1 MSLAQQIQ
9 RVATK
14 DWQAVRQL
22 IEQFNGRKDDIRGD
36 DVFIF
41 DDGSRCRVR
50 CLSFVAG
57 KLSHRQEREHPVV
70 EVEPQIPALFTG
82 DALQAI
88 ARLQFKPAVTMPQ
101 IPHEY
106 TCRLTAA
113 QDNDYVAL
121 YDAIMASPIIAA
133 WQGTQGNATNQKPL
147 RYLHAGGYWYWSMS
161 SRRTVPPF
169 EHGRHPLWLSH
180 HINRCTDQAWGSAHM
195 KIIGGRN
202 ANT

>member
-1 MSLAQQIQ
+1 MSVAMQIQ
-9 RVATK
+9 RGATN
-14 DWQAVRQL
+14 DWQAVRDL
-22 IEQFNGRKDDIRGD
+22 IARFGGRKDDIRDD
-36 DVFIF
+36 DVFVF

-57 KLSHRQEREHPVV
+57 KLSHRQERERPVV

-88 ARLQFKPAVTMPQ
+88 ARLQFKAAVTMPQ

-106 TCRLTAA
+106 TCRLRAA
-113 QDNDYVAL
+113 NDNDYVAL

-133 WQGTQGNATNQKPL
+133 WQGTRGNVTNQKPL

-169 EHGRHPLWLSH
+169 EQGRHPLWLSH
-180 HINRCTDQAWGSAHM
+180 HINRCTDQDWAATHM
-195 KIIGGRN
+195 TIIGECN
-202 ANT
+202 ADT